1 MSLEFG
7 SPCADAVSVT
17 TVPFWLAAL
26 GGVFGAA
33 ASIAG
38 SFAAGAIGA
47 ALFLLGVV
55 WFFAAAV
62 RKSRAE
68 DVRLATALLQGTRD
82 ALRFAWYLM
91 P

>member
-1 MSLEFG
+1 MSLESG
-7 SPCADAVSVT
+7 SRRADAVSVT

-26 GGVFGAA
+26 GGVIGAV

-38 SFAAGAIGA
+38 SFVAEAIGA
-47 ALFLLGVV
+47 ALFVLGVA

-62 RKSRAE
+62 GKSRAE
-68 DVRLATALLQGTRD
+68 DVRLATALLHGARD